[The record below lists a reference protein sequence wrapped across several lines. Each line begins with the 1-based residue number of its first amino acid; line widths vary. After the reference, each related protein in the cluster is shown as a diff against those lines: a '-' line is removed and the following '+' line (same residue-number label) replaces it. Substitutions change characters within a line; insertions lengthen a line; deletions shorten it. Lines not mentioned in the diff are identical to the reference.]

1 MTTTERKAGE
11 TTQLEPSTA
20 TQRKTHLG
28 LAAAGA
34 VVIVGLGAGL
44 TALIVGVT
52 GDSDT
57 EAPAPGVPPSVEVP
71 FDASDPN
78 AREGIDRRL
87 YELAEQ
93 RQKAGAG
100 S

>member
-1 MTTTERKAGE
+1 MTTTERKTE
-11 TTQLEPSTA
+11 QTTRTEAPVTSH
-20 TQRKTHLG
+20 RHHLG

-52 GDSDT
+52 GDTDT

>member
-1 MTTTERKAGE
+1 MTTTERKTGE
-11 TTQLEPSTA
+11 TTQPDASIA
-20 TQRKTHLG
+20 TERKPHLG
-28 LAAAGA
+28 LVAAGA
-34 VVIVGLGAGL
+34 VVVLGLGAGL
-44 TALIVGVT
+44 TALILGVT
-52 GDSDT
+52 GDTDT

-93 RQKAGAG
+93 RQKAQH
-100 S
+100 